1 MIKRKIVEINEELCN
16 GCGLCIPA
24 CHEGAIQL
32 IDGKARVIDDKFC
45 DGLGD
50 CLSECPQGAIKIV
63 EREAAEYDQEAVEKR
78 LALLAQTKDHA
89 AHGGCPGSRM
99 MVFEQKEADANQQLT
114 AVNGGDLQIKI
125 KSQLTH
131 WPVQL
136 MLVPEQAPYFNGKE
150 LLITAD
156 CVPFTY
162 PDYHLDL
169 LRNKSVVV
177 GCPKLDD
184 LEYYIERLTAIFS
197 ANDLT
202 GLTVAFMEVPCC
214 SGIVKAVETAL
225 ARSGKDIPLQ
235 RVKIGIKGNKE
246 NIDNPEA

>member
-50 CLSECPQGAIKIV
+50 CLSECPQGAITIV
-63 EREAAEYDQEAVEKR
+63 EREAAEYDQEAVEER

-89 AHGGCPGSRM
+89 VHGGCPGSRM
-99 MVFEQKEADANQQLT
+99 MVFEQKEAAANQQ
-114 AVNGGDLQIKI
+114 
-125 KSQLTH
+125 SQLTH

-156 CVPFTY
+156 CVPFAY
-162 PDYHLDL
+162 PDYHPDL
-169 LRNKSVVV
+169 LRDKSVVV